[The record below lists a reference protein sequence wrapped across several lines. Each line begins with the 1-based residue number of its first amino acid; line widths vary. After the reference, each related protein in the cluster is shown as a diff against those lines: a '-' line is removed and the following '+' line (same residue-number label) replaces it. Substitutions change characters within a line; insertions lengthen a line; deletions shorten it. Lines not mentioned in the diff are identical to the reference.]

1 MARPVRPAGGTP
13 ATRFLD
19 RAGIAYRAHAY
30 AFDGTDGAIAEAAA
44 RALGV
49 DPARLLKCLIVRTRE
64 GNLAA
69 VLLAADRTLD
79 LDAAARALGSKW
91 VELAPLAE
99 AERATGYVK
108 GGIGPL
114 GQRRALPLLLD
125 RAALA
130 HATVFVNGGR
140 RGLQLEL
147 SPTDLLAVTAAR
159 LADLGRRAALAGPA
173 GLR

>member
-1 MARPVRPAGGTP
+1 MARPVRPASGTP

-19 RAGIAYRAHAY
+19 RAGIAYRAHVYPFAREE
-30 AFDGTDGAIAEAAA
+30 GAIAEAAA

-49 DPARLLKCLIVRTRE
+49 EPARLLKCLIVRTRE
-64 GNLAA
+64 GNLAS

-79 LDAAARALGSKW
+79 LDAAARVLGTKR

-108 GGIGPL
+108 GGISPF
-114 GQRRALPLLLD
+114 GQRRTLALLLD

-130 HATVFVNGGR
+130 QPTVLVNGGR

-147 SPTDLLAVTAAR
+147 SPADLLAITAAR
-159 LADLGRRAALAGPA
+159 VADLGR
-173 GLR
+173 

>member
-1 MARPVRPAGGTP
+1 MARAVRPAGGTP

-19 RAGIAYRAHAY
+19 RAGIVYRAHGYPFAQEE
-30 AFDGTDGAIAEAAA
+30 GGIAEAAA
-44 RALGV
+44 RALAV
-49 DPARLLKCLIVRTRE
+49 EPARLFKCLIVRTRE
-64 GNLAA
+64 GSLAS

-79 LDAAARALGSKW
+79 LDAAARALGTKR

-108 GGIGPL
+108 GGIAPF
-114 GQRRALPLLLD
+114 GQRRPLPLLLD

-130 HATVFVNGGR
+130 HATVLVNGGR

-147 SPTDLLAVTAAR
+147 SPTDLLMATGAR
-159 LADLGRRAALAGPA
+159 LADLGR
-173 GLR
+173 